1 LIFPLLAFGLVLA
14 VRAAAPSAGTIGPA
28 GPTLSWSGTAV
39 GGSSA
44 GEGTTCLEGINCDTF
59 TLTVSGNPADYAGSV
74 IAIKIQWTNP
84 ANDYDLYVHKDS
96 NSGPVVAQGANGGAP
111 GTSESTTIDP
121 AATGIGIYTVHA
133 VYFSVTPL
141 VDEYQGTAQVQNKPQ
156 GRNAN
161 YLKTGISFSPNFMV
175 RAPVASR
182 DGEPSSR
189 TDKFGNH
196 YVVGIRGVPAGVDL
210 WYFDLQP
217 GSPTYDPYMR
227 HPIYRGQ
234 PDSFTGMRQTSVGA
248 DGGGDVDLAV
258 GFNTSPVT
266 NPATLAYSSLVLAN
280 ISTGNSTNRAQTYM
294 LNPVG
299 STTGFNM

>member
-1 LIFPLLAFGLVLA
+1 M
-14 VRAAAPSAGTIGPA
+14 
-28 GPTLSWSGTAV
+28 
-39 GGSSA
+39 
-44 GEGTTCLEGINCDTF
+44 
-59 TLTVSGNPADYAGSV
+59 
-74 IAIKIQWTNP
+74 
-84 ANDYDLYVHKDS
+84 
-96 NSGPVVAQGANGGAP
+96 GGAP
-111 GTSESTTIDP
+111 VPNGGTTSNP
-121 AATGIGIYTVHA
+121 AATGTGVYTVHV

-141 VDEYQGTAQVQNKPQ
+141 VDEYQGTAQVENKPQ

-217 GSPTYDPYMR
+217 GSMNYDPYMR

-234 PDSFTGMRQTSVGA
+234 PDSFTGMDQTSVGA
-248 DGGGDVDLAV
+248 DGGGGVGLA
-258 GFNTSPVT
+258 GGT
-266 NPATLAYSSLVLAN
+266 
-280 ISTGNSTNRAQTYM
+280 
-294 LNPVG
+294 
-299 STTGFNM
+299 